1 MKIKL
6 LVFIVL
12 LNSCHFI
19 QESDNNL
26 KVFNL
31 EGTEIKEG
39 LRLSDLGFKSIRY
52 IQLETKME
60 STISSGSNLF
70 FHEYNLNKIVFSGN
84 SIFFKNGSKIYK
96 FDNSGTFKTI
106 ISPIGRGP
114 EEVVD
119 INDFDIDSNSDCI
132 YLLSSWQKK
141 IKIYNNVGKYLRE
154 IELPFYCYEFDI
166 WDDNILF
173 FCGNNS
179 GNNQYNYVL
188 SDLSGNI
195 LKYFKNN
202 YAFTQKSGYGFTH
215 ENLFYTAGDKLF
227 KKEVY
232 SDTIYCF
239 ENSSFIPHLVISAGS
254 RLITPE
260 IRTEQDRSYI
270 CNNFNQPMSL
280 FESGGFVFYQYAHK
294 YNPPYEALFYG
305 FIGSLTDNFSV
316 IYDAGSG
323 IINDLDGGPNLQ
335 PICTN
340 NDREV
345 VSLIEPLYLKSYVKS
360 VSFKESVS
368 KYPERKIELEKLA
381 DSLKETDNP
390 VLILVK

>member
-1 MKIKL
+1 MKTKL

-12 LNSCHFI
+12 LNSCHFNK
-19 QESDNNL
+19 ESDNNL

-31 EGTEIKEG
+31 EGTEKNDG

-52 IQLETKME
+52 IKLETNTE
-60 STISSGSNLF
+60 STISTGSNLF

-84 SIFFKNGSKIYK
+84 SIFFKNRSKIYK
-96 FDNSGTFKTI
+96 FDNLGTFKTLV
-106 ISPIGRGP
+106 SPIGRGP
-114 EEVVD
+114 EEVAD
-119 INDFDIDSNSDCI
+119 INDFDIEANSDCI

-141 IKIYNNVGKYLRE
+141 IKIYNAAGEFLKE
-154 IELPFYCYEFDI
+154 IDLPFYCYEFDI
-166 WDDNILF
+166 CDDKILF

-179 GNNQYNYVL
+179 GINQYNYVV
-188 SDLSGNI
+188 SDLTGNI

-202 YAFTQKSGYGFTH
+202 YAFIQKSGYGFTH
-215 ENLFYTAGDKLF
+215 ENLFYSDGDKLF

-239 ENSSFIPHLVISAGS
+239 EKSCFIPHLVISAGN
-254 RLITPE
+254 RLITPA

-294 YNPPYEALFYG
+294 YNPPDEALFYG
-305 FIGSLTDNFSV
+305 FIGSLTDDFSI

-345 VSLIEPLYLKSYVKS
+345 VALIEPLYLKSYVKS
-360 VSFKESVS
+360 DFFKESVP
-368 KYPERKIELEKLA
+368 KYPEMKVELEKLA